1 MNGSN
6 TTIKINRIKAGERIS
21 HALKDVGI
29 SDSELSSR
37 LGVSRPAISSWKNG
51 RYYPSIENLIML
63 SDITSYPVEYFIP
76 VIRGVPRY

>member
-37 LGVSRPAISSWKNG
+37 LGVSRSAISSWKNG

-63 SDITSYPVEYFIP
+63 SDITSYPVEYFVP
-76 VIRGVPRY
+76 VIRGVPRC